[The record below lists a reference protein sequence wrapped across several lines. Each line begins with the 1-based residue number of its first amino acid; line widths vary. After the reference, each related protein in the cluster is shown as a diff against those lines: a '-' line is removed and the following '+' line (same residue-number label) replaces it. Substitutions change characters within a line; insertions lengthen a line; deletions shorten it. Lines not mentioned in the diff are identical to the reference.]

1 MTELLC
7 LTTPYVSPRSLA
19 CKYEQPHYIMMS
31 HMIAIVVIT
40 VVQLRSEPL
49 FGLQSKHGSMAH

>member
-1 MTELLC
+1 MPELFRL
-7 LTTPYVSPRSLA
+7 LTPYVSPGMLA

-31 HMIAIVVIT
+31 HMIAIVVIK

-49 FGLQSKHGSMAH
+49 FGLHSKHGSMAH